1 MYKIAIIENQAI
13 VREGLRML
21 LANNSAYNVS
31 HASDPI
37 TLFRQTWSIPPDL
50 VIMDKVM
57 PNMNGIEA
65 IQHIKKR
72 WLETRILVF
81 TSKNTQENI
90 ARAFNAG
97 ANGYL
102 LRSADPDELLYAIN
116 QVLQGYYYVTP
127 AILPTVLGNFLR
139 FEKSMLDNINGY
151 KLSTREREM
160 LKLIA
165 EGNKNKDIAKILCL
179 SIKTVETHRYN
190 LMRKLDAH
198 SVADLMAFANR
209 AGIMPDSNKNEPIV
223 DIPGGMRIV
232 ERRQRPRLQSADN
245 FLESEV
251 VNYGL
256 GVM

>member
-1 MYKIAIIENQAI
+1 
-13 VREGLRML
+13 ML
-21 LANNSAYNVS
+21 LSNNPNHSVS

-37 TLFRQTWSIPPDL
+37 SMFRQTWSSPPDL

-65 IQHIKKR
+65 IQEIKKR

-102 LRSADPDELLYAIN
+102 LRSADPDELLYAVN
-116 QVLQGYYYVTP
+116 QVLQGNYYVTP
-127 AILPTVLGNFLR
+127 AILPIVLGNFLR

-151 KLSTREREM
+151 KLSTREREL
-160 LKLIA
+160 LKLIS

-179 SIKTVETHRYN
+179 SIKTIETHRYN

-209 AGIMPDSNKNEPIV
+209 AGLIPDSSKNEPIV
-223 DIPGGMRIV
+223 DLPGGMRIV
-232 ERRQRPRLQSADN
+232 ERRQQPRLPSADN
-245 FLESEV
+245 FLESKFV
-251 VNYGL
+251 GFGYGVN
-256 GVM
+256 